1 MSRPA
6 TEHYGIVEYGPRGT
20 EDPMDVYDVY
30 NQAMVTI
37 DSILFEHEQQ
47 IGKLWQAIR
56 DLDAKVED
64 YNTKLN
70 KRIDDLDTKVEEYN
84 TAINKRVTDLD
95 TKVENYKTQ
104 TDQKFTQVNQ
114 SITNLGNKTDSL
126 WASIREIVS
135 KTQGG
140 GSVNT
145 STGHITWGD
154 TTGKIALGTI
164 NVNSGTGY
172 IRTHDG
178 TQDNDV
184 KVV

>member
-1 MSRPA
+1 MSRP
-6 TEHYGIVEYGPRGT
+6 TTPHYGIVKYGPQG
-20 EDPMDVYDVY
+20 EADPMDVYTVY
-30 NQAMVTI
+30 NEAMETI
-37 DSILFEHEQQ
+37 DRILFEHEGQ

-95 TKVENYKTQ
+95 AKVENYKTQ
-104 TDQKFTQVNQ
+104 VDQQFVTVNQ
-114 SITNLGNKTDSL
+114 NITNLVGKTDSI
-126 WASIREIVS
+126 WATLQEIVN
-135 KTQGG
+135 KAQGG
-140 GSVNT
+140 GSIDKG
-145 STGHITWGD
+145 TGHITWGD